1 VSPPR
6 RSPLVTV
13 IIPVYNRVAYLGA
26 TIESVLGQTWADWEL
41 IVVDDGSQED
51 VTGFLARYTD
61 PRITLICQDNQ
72 GNAVARNTGIA
83 QARGRYLICLDSD
96 DIWLPRMLE
105 TCVAILEANP
115 DVDVAFVQWQKINAT
130 GLLLPKGPEP
140 EPRCGD
146 LLESLLLGYPILP
159 SAALARARCFHEWGA
174 YTPGLD
180 DWELWMRWAV
190 QGCRF
195 LCVAQPLLHYRIHP
209 ENLNLNWSRRRQTHF
224 AMLDALYA
232 RTDLPA
238 VAHAVRDRAYAHQY
252 AHFAELAWLVGHPA
266 EAVSDFIQAV
276 RLYPAY
282 LDDLDFL
289 TRIACAQ
296 EGRLDAGPLDILDLD
311 RAEQTLLY
319 SLNGLFTPFPG
330 PADLSSIVCRRRAA
344 AYGRAYLVLA
354 RLAYSLNHDM
364 VATRRFLCRS
374 LAAWPAVVGHSD
386 WIRWLARAWIGWTR
400 IQTWK
405 MAVPFGRL

>member
-1 VSPPR
+1 
-6 RSPLVTV
+6 
-13 IIPVYNRVAYLGA
+13 
-26 TIESVLGQTWADWEL
+26 
-41 IVVDDGSQED
+41 
-51 VTGFLARYTD
+51 
-61 PRITLICQDNQ
+61 
-72 GNAVARNTGIA
+72 
-83 QARGRYLICLDSD
+83 
-96 DIWLPRMLE
+96 
-105 TCVAILEANP
+105 
-115 DVDVAFVQWQKINAT
+115 
-130 GLLLPKGPEP
+130 
-140 EPRCGD
+140 
-146 LLESLLLGYPILP
+146 
-159 SAALARARCFHEWGA
+159 
-174 YTPGLD
+174 
-180 DWELWMRWAV
+180 
-190 QGCRF
+190 
-195 LCVAQPLLHYRIHP
+195 
-209 ENLNLNWSRRRQTHF
+209 
-224 AMLDALYA
+224 
-232 RTDLPA
+232 
-238 VAHAVRDRAYAHQY
+238 VRDRAYAHQY